1 MAQPVVCTAT
11 NRRTG
16 ETLTI
21 VTCRVITQQVLD
33 ADWNVQRIDLTVIS
47 PTGRA
52 VVVKDAATLK
62 GTGADCLASIT
73 RMTDSMLPIGTPV
86 MKAVLDGA
94 DKVYLYNPLA

>member
-1 MAQPVVCTAT
+1 MAQPVVCTVTT

-52 VVVKDAATLK
+52 VVVK